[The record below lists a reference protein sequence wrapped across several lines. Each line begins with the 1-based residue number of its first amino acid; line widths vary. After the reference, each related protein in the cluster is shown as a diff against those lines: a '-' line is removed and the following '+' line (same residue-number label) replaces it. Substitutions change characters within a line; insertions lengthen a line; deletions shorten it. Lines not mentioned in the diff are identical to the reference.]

1 MQVCDLTWGGVD
13 VAVGAFAC
21 GSLPWGWSLHRL
33 HSHSQ
38 KNTFWFVLHCTFEVW
53 PVINLYYGCTS
64 LLLLLT
70 LREEGEIFIFNIKCS
85 FRVSAFCSHIFI
97 SYIQNIYE
105 KSIKDHGLINSL
117 SETNT
122 IVQAGFL
129 HVYL

>member
-70 LREEGEIFIFNIKCS
+70 LREEGEIFYYSSVHSEFRLFVHTFLYLIFKT
-85 FRVSAFCSHIFI
+85 FM
-97 SYIQNIYE
+97 
-105 KSIKDHGLINSL
+105 KSQSKIMD
-117 SETNT
+117 
-122 IVQAGFL
+122 
-129 HVYL
+129 